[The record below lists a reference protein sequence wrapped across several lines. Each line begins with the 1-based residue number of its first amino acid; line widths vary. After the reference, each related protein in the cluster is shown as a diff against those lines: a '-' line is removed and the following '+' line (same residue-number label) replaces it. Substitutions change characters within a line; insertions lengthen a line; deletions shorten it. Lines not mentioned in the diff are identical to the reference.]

1 MAAPYPNNC
10 QRLAEQILGLKPMTS
25 VRRSDPCP
33 LRRTSKA
40 LVGVHRYAWSCRL
53 AASALV
59 PRLRSCLSL
68 APFLSVSRYLAVSSV
83 VSRFQPSDRRTGEPT
98 CAGGE
103 TRYLAKYPWRCA
115 TKYLFTLLEALFG
128 ILETMPNISKPLP
141 CLILTLHLLDIM
153 GCLRYM

>member
-10 QRLAEQILGLKPMTS
+10 QILGLKPMTS

-33 LRRTSKA
+33 LRRQRRSSA
-40 LVGVHRYAWSCRL
+40 YAWSCRL

-68 APFLSVSRYLAVSSV
+68 APFLAVSRYLAVSSV

-103 TRYLAKYPWRCA
+103 TRYLAKYLALAVRNQIFIYPSGGTIWHSRNHA
-115 TKYLFTLLEALFG
+115 KYFQTLALPHSHFTSLGYHGVFEVHVAW
-128 ILETMPNISKPLP
+128 ICVT
-141 CLILTLHLLDIM
+141 
-153 GCLRYM
+153 